1 MLIIEQ
7 AVGER
12 LGKLCLADARG
23 AEEEEAADRAVR
35 VRNACARALD
45 GLGDEAHRLVLTDDT
60 LVKDLVEAQQL
71 FALALH
77 QTADGDARPLA
88 DDIGDLVFSHGVVH
102 HGVVARVLFGRGL
115 GVLELLFKSREV
127 RVFELCGLFILEVCL
142 RALDLAVHLLDLAL
156 ELLHAVHAALFR
168 FPAGLHGVELFLFIG
183 KLFLELLETV
193 ARELVVFLLEGHLFD
208 LLLHDLAAQIVELCG
223 HRVDLRA
230 DHRAG
235 LIDEVDGLVGQ
246 ETVGDIAVGERR
258 GGDKRVVVDANAVID
273 LIALLQAAQDGNGV
287 LDRRLVDH
295 DGLEAALEGGV
306 LFDILAVLVERG
318 RADAVQL
325 AAGEHRL

>member
-1 MLIIEQ
+1 M
-7 AVGER
+7 
-12 LGKLCLADARG
+12 
-23 AEEEEAADRAVR
+23 
-35 VRNACARALD
+35 
-45 GLGDEAHRLVLTDDT
+45 
-60 LVKDLVEAQQL
+60 
-71 FALALH
+71 
-77 QTADGDARPLA
+77 
-88 DDIGDLVFSHGVVH
+88 
-102 HGVVARVLFGRGL
+102 
-115 GVLELLFKSREV
+115 
-127 RVFELCGLFILEVCL
+127 
-142 RALDLAVHLLDLAL
+142 HLLNLAL

-193 ARELVVFLLEGHLFD
+193 AGELVVLFLEGHLFD
-208 LLLHDLAAQIVELCG
+208 FLLHDLAAQIVELCG

>member
-1 MLIIEQ
+1 M
-7 AVGER
+7 
-12 LGKLCLADARG
+12 
-23 AEEEEAADRAVR
+23 
-35 VRNACARALD
+35 
-45 GLGDEAHRLVLTDDT
+45 
-60 LVKDLVEAQQL
+60 
-71 FALALH
+71 
-77 QTADGDARPLA
+77 
-88 DDIGDLVFSHGVVH
+88 
-102 HGVVARVLFGRGL
+102 
-115 GVLELLFKSREV
+115 
-127 RVFELCGLFILEVCL
+127 
-142 RALDLAVHLLDLAL
+142 
-156 ELLHAVHAALFR
+156 
-168 FPAGLHGVELFLFIG
+168 
-183 KLFLELLETV
+183 
-193 ARELVVFLLEGHLFD
+193 
-208 LLLHDLAAQIVELCG
+208 IVELCG
-223 HRVDLRA
+223 HGVDLRA

-325 AAGEHRL
+325 AAGQHRL